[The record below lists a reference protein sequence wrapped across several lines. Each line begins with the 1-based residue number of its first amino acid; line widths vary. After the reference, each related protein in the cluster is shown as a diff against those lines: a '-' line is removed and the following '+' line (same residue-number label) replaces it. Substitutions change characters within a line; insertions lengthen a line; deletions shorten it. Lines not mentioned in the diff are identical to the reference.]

1 MYLRAIHAEPHI
13 PTLRRLIQQTPLGIL
28 ITAYD
33 PSALSKPITTGPSNP
48 PARIHTTHLPWV
60 LVVDDEQSET
70 ELGTLKAHMARQN
83 PQAKVL
89 LDLAGASGSM
99 SGDSELEQEE
109 VCVIFTSPADHYIS
123 PSFYVESKP
132 KDGKVVP
139 TWDYASVAAYGFL
152 KVHGDKSDRTSDY
165 LDTQLDELTDRS
177 ERKFGPH
184 GEEGTGWK
192 VEDAPKGYT
201 EQLKRAI
208 IGIELKVTRL
218 EGKWKMSQESGEKDR
233 QGVVDGLRRL
243 GEGKAGDVAD
253 VVEERSSSGKK
264 V

>member
-33 PSALSKPITTGPSNP
+33 PSTLSKPISTGPENP

-60 LVVDDEQSET
+60 LEVEDEGSEV

-83 PQAKVL
+83 PQSKVL
-89 LDLAGASGSM
+89 LDLVGRSGS
-99 SGDSELEQEE
+99 SELEREE

-132 KDGKVVP
+132 RDGKVVP
-139 TWDYASVAAYGFL
+139 TWDYASVAAYGYL
-152 KVHGDKSDRTSDY
+152 KVHGDKSEETSQY
-165 LDTQLDELTDRS
+165 LDTQLDELTDQS
-177 ERKFGPH
+177 ERKFGPA
-184 GEEGTGWK
+184 GPEGTGWK
-192 VEDAPKGYT
+192 VDEAPKGYT

-218 EGKWKMSQESGEKDR
+218 EGKWKMSQESGVKDR
-233 QGVVDGLRRL
+233 QGVVDGLRGL
-243 GEGKAGDVAD
+243 GGGKAEEVAR
-253 VVEERSSSGKK
+253 VVEERSSARGQKQ
-264 V
+264 

>member
-1 MYLRAIHAEPHI
+1 M
-13 PTLRRLIQQTPLGIL
+13 

-33 PSALSKPITTGPSNP
+33 PSALSKFITTGPSNP

-139 TWDYASVAAYGFL
+139 TWDYASVAAYGLL
-152 KVHGDKSDRTSDY
+152 KVHGDKSDQTSNY
-165 LDTQLDELTDRS
+165 LDTQLDELTDQS

-184 GEEGTGWK
+184 AGEGTGWK
-192 VEDAPKGYT
+192 VQDAPKGYT

-243 GEGKAGDVAD
+243 GEGKAVDVAD
-253 VVEERSSSGKK
+253 VVEERSSSRKK

>member
-28 ITAYD
+28 ITAYN
-33 PSALSKPITTGPSNP
+33 PSVLAKPITTGPTNP

-60 LVVDDEQSET
+60 LVVDDETSET

-89 LDLAGASGSM
+89 LDLARATTGH
-99 SGDSELEQEE
+99 SELEREE

-139 TWDYASVAAYGFL
+139 TWDYASVAAYGYL
-152 KVHGDKSDRTSDY
+152 KVHGDKSNETSDY
-165 LDTQLDELTDRS
+165 LDTQLDELTDQS
-177 ERKFGPH
+177 ERRFGPH
-184 GEEGTGWK
+184 KEEGAGWK
-192 VEDAPKGYT
+192 VQDAPRGYT

-243 GEGKAGDVAD
+243 GEGKAREVAD
-253 VVEERSSSGKK
+253 VVEKRSSRGEK